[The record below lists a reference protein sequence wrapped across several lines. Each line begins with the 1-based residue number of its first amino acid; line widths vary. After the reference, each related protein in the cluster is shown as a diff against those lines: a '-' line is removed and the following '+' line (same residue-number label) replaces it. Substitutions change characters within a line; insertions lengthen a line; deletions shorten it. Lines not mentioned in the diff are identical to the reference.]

1 MKRLLISF
9 ICIFTFAALSA
20 QNYSELDLIGEW
32 NLSEKNGSYFPLTIT
47 KLNVNDYSYIDGGY
61 FGNKK
66 IWGEIKSSSFTWPID
81 DLFVSNGNI
90 LHITCYREGSPTT
103 PFKFRLIIKSLESG
117 VLTLTSIDGNVI
129 MAFKKEDT
137 TDMASAKED
146 DSDND
151 VYYNLQGMKINNLAN
166 QEVYIHNGKKYTSK

>member
-1 MKRLLISF
+1 MKRLLISL

-32 NLSEKNGSYFPLTIT
+32 NLSEENGYFIPITVT

-61 FGNKK
+61 FGGKK
-66 IWGEIKSSSFTWPID
+66 KWGELKTSSSTWPIE

-90 LHITCYREGSPTT
+90 LHLTCHREGSPTT
-103 PFKFRLIIKSLESG
+103 PLKFRLIIKSIESG
-117 VLTLTSIDGNVI
+117 VLTLTSIDGSSIKV
-129 MAFKKEDT
+129 FKKEGT
-137 TDMASAKED
+137 TDIASAKED
-146 DSDND
+146 DSDNN